1 MGAISALLKIIGG
14 SASVSTMEPTSV
26 ISGLCSVASG
36 TMEMKE
42 VIEKFIEELDCFVG
56 SGLQYMKNYY
66 ETGKDPRKIIPL
78 LRTIKRALDQSGH
91 ENVYCSFETA
101 LKLYVEYKLK

>member
-14 SASVSTMEPTSV
+14 SASASTLEPTSV

-78 LRTIKRALDQSGH
+78 LRTIKRTLDQSGH